1 MVAAYPLLNGFETE
15 PRKILDL
22 CFSSYLLTDA
32 SQSNE
37 FKGDVISLPKRI
49 QLFNG
54 IEDIL
59 VEEIRLDLEKI
70 YSRYFEQIDVNV
82 RYKGIDETPEH
93 TVDIYI
99 AVTVV
104 RDGITYDLARTV
116 NVVDSKTFNV
126 VNTLNQ

>member
-1 MVAAYPLLNGFETE
+1 MVAAYPALNGFETE

-37 FKGDVISLPKRI
+37 FKGDIISLPKRI

-54 IEDIL
+54 VEDVL
-59 VEEIRLDLEKI
+59 VEEVRLDLEKI
-70 YSRYFEQIDVNV
+70 YGRYFEQVNV
-82 RYKGIDETPEH
+82 NVTYKGIDDTPNH
-93 TVDIYI
+93 TVDIYVV
-99 AVTVV
+99 VTVV
-104 RDGITYDLARTV
+104 RDGTTYDLARTI

-126 VNTLNQ
+126 VNTLNM